1 MEFDLENPLPICHHA
16 LPSDTTVYLFNVE
29 SDHMPATTY
38 HHTLVSAAA
47 DFHFSV
53 RRETISLILQ
63 LSRRYDAV
71 TCYLAVNYV
80 DRFLSFHPLPEGR
93 PWILKLVAA
102 SCVILALKMRKAE
115 FSVSD
120 IQQDSGVIFDLETI
134 ERMEMLILGTL
145 KWRMRSVTPFC
156 FLNFFISFFKFK
168 EPPLRQALKA
178 RATEIIFKSQTEI
191 NLLKFR
197 PSIISASALLSACDE
212 LFPLQFHCYRNAI
225 LNSPY
230 VNTENLVSCYGVMQ
244 EIARKGYE
252 SVMESN
258 MVSSSSTPVNVLDL
272 QCWSWENDGSDTT
285 AAGGAE
291 NSGCS
296 GGEVVATGR
305 ERDLKR
311 RKFDRFSLQGRCNKN
326 GSSSSS

>member
-1 MEFDLENPLPICHHA
+1 MEFDLENPLPICH
-16 LPSDTTVYLFNVE
+16 PSDTTVYLFNVE

-38 HHTLVSAAA
+38 HHTLVSAA

-53 RRETISLILQ
+53 RRETISLIIH

-80 DRFLSFHPLPEGR
+80 DRFLSFHPLPEGK
-93 PWILKLVAA
+93 PWILKLVAV
-102 SCVILALKMRKAE
+102 SCVILALKMRKTE

-120 IQQDSGVIFDLETI
+120 IQQDIGVIFDLETI

-230 VNTENLVSCYGVMQ
+230 VNTENLVSCYNVMQ

-252 SVMESN
+252 TVMQSN

-272 QCWSWENDGSDTT
+272 QCWSWENEEGSDTT
-285 AAGGAE
+285 AAAGAE

-296 GGEVVATGR
+296 GGVVVATVGR

-311 RKFDRFSLQGRCNKN
+311 RKFDRFSLGRCNKN
-326 GSSSSS
+326 GSSSNSSS